1 MSKKRIVILG
11 AGYGGVHSAKLLHK
25 KFKKNDEVEITLIDK
40 NSYHTLLTDLHEVAG
55 SRIEKHGVQIN
66 LEKIFGKKKV
76 NVVTDKID
84 NIDFESQKLISK
96 TKEYEYDYLVLGS
109 GSEPAFFGVD
119 GAKEHSFT
127 IWSYDDA
134 VKIKEHVYKM
144 FELAS
149 TETDEEKRRKM
160 LTFVIAGAGF
170 TGVETIGEIAEWKK
184 KLSRKF
190 NINEKEV
197 SLKLVEGL
205 PKILPI
211 LNDKLIAK
219 AERRLNKLGVEI
231 LTQSMITKVTPDS
244 VTLKDGQEFKTHT
257 LIWTAGVQGSSFAA
271 NLGLTLGKRGR
282 IQTNEYM
289 QSVDHKN
296 IYVIG
301 DNSYFEEESGPTPQ
315 IVETALQ
322 TAETAVE
329 NIESDI
335 NNKDLKGFKSNYHGF
350 MVSIGSRY
358 AVAHLGNMELSGFF
372 AMFMKH
378 MVNVH
383 YLFGVGGFNVVW
395 SYIMH
400 QFFTIKENRSI
411 LGGHFSYRSPN
422 FWLVPLRLFVGYK
435 WLREGLNKIPKV
447 LEDPTNIFLIPQSPL
462 SVEGTTGAS
471 ETTAAAGEQAAEWGD
486 ALPVPDFIGDIMD
499 WFMNIF
505 FYTDDGDFTILAS
518 VFQTGMVIAEIIVGG
533 LLILG
538 LFTAIA
544 SIVSVVMGIMI
555 WTSGMAPYEMLWYL
569 AAGIALIGGAGRVF
583 GLDYYVMP
591 ILKKWWMKTPFAR
604 KSYLYID

>member
-1 MSKKRIVILG
+1 MGKKRIVILG

-25 KFKKNDEVEITLIDK
+25 KFKKDDEIEVTLIDK

-55 SRIEKHGVQIN
+55 NRIEKHGVQIN

-84 NIDFESQKLISK
+84 DIDFKTQKLISN
-96 TKEYEYDYLVLGS
+96 TKEYEYDYLILGS
-109 GSEPAFFGVD
+109 GAEPAFFGVD
-119 GAKEHSFT
+119 GAEEHSFT
-127 IWSYDDA
+127 IWSYDQA
-134 VKIKEHVYKM
+134 MKIKKHIYET
-144 FELAS
+144 FQNAS
-149 TETDEEKRRKM
+149 TETDEAKRRKM
-160 LTFVIAGAGF
+160 LTFVVAGAGF

-184 KLSRKF
+184 KLSRQF

-211 LNDKLIAK
+211 LEDSLIAK
-219 AERRLNKLGVEI
+219 AEKRLNKLGVEVF
-231 LTQSMITKVTPDS
+231 TQSMIIKVTPDS
-244 VTLKDGQEFKTHT
+244 VELKDGQVFNTNT

-289 QSVDHKN
+289 QSVDYRN
-296 IYVIG
+296 VYVIG
-301 DNSYFEEESGPTPQ
+301 DNSYFEEESRPTPQ
-315 IVETALQ
+315 IVEAALQ

-335 NNKDLKGFKSNYHGF
+335 KGNDLKGFKSNFHGF

-358 AVAHLGNMELSGFF
+358 AVARLGNIKLSGFF

-411 LGGHFSYRSPN
+411 VGGHFSYRSPN
-422 FWLVPLRLFVGYK
+422 FWLVPLRLFVGFK
-435 WLREGLNKIPKV
+435 WVTEGLNKLPDI
-447 LEDPTNIFLIPQSPL
+447 LEDPSNIFLIPPSPL
-462 SVEGTTGAS
+462 AATTGAS
-471 ETTAAAGEQAAEWGD
+471 TVAEEGAQAAEWGD
-486 ALPVPDFIGDIMD
+486 ALPVPGFIEDIME

-518 VFQTGMVIAEIIVGG
+518 VFQTGMVIAEIVVGG

-544 SIVSVVMGIMI
+544 SIVSVIMGIMI

-569 AAGIALIGGAGRVF
+569 VAGIALIGGAGRTF

-604 KSYLYID
+604 RNYFYID